1 MKTVEKPTYISL
13 FSSAGIGCYGFKLEG
28 FDCVATNELITRRLE
43 VQKFNKKCKYES
55 GYICGDI
62 TKDATKNALYDQIA
76 LWKKREGLS
85 RIDVVIATPPCQG
98 MSVANHKKSETEIVR
113 NSLVVESIK
122 VIKQINP
129 RFFIFENVPAFMKT
143 ICTDIDGEHK
153 SIAAAIE
160 NNLGQAYSY
169 TSRVIN
175 FKNYGACS
183 SRQRTVVIGVS
194 KDYADEVSPLELY
207 PDLVKERTLR
217 EVRIKSIIIQENN
230 FVNIV
235 AIPRTSN
242 TSPIIRFSFL
252 ISHLF
257 ANLAATT
264 APNKHVATTRS

>member
-1 MKTVEKPTYISL
+1 MKTNSKPTYISL

-28 FDCVATNELITRRLE
+28 FDCIATNELIARRLE
-43 VQKFNKKCKYES
+43 IQKFNNKCKYES

-62 TKDATKNALYDQIA
+62 TDDATKSALYNQISF
-76 LWKKREGLS
+76 WRKKEGIS
-85 RIDVVIATPPCQG
+85 RVDVVIATPPCQG
-98 MSVANHKKSETEIVR
+98 MSVANHKKNENEIIR

-122 VIKQINP
+122 IIKQVNP

-153 SIAAAIE
+153 TIAAAIE
-160 NNLGQAYSY
+160 NNLGQTYSY
-169 TSRVIN
+169 ASRVIN

-217 EVRIKSIIIQENN
+217 
-230 FVNIV
+230 
-235 AIPRTSN
+235 
-242 TSPIIRFSFL
+242 
-252 ISHLF
+252 
-257 ANLAATT
+257 
-264 APNKHVATTRS
+264 